1 MKCKVCG
8 KDTMKQDGERYV
20 CENCGAVAVKVDNT
34 EELAKQDSDE
44 TTQKVKTKKPK
55 SKAQETLEF
64 FLPIIIALLV
74 ALFLKHCVFA
84 NAVVPTGSML
94 NTIQEGDR
102 VIASRLVKEP
112 ERGDIFIFKYPDDYA
127 KGKTTYYVKRVI
139 GLPGETVTI
148 TGGQVYITG
157 SDGKAKMLDETSYV
171 VGTTYEGNHADGVYK
186 VPENCYFVMG
196 DNREDSGDSRYWST
210 TNYVD
215 KDLLV
220 GKVMFRYYPSIQKYE
235 TVSYDK

>member
-34 EELAKQDSDE
+34 EELAKQDSDK

-55 SKAQETLEF
+55 SKAQEMLEF

-84 NAVVPTGSML
+84 NAVVPPGSML

-139 GLPGETVTI
+139 GLPGETT
-148 TGGQVYITG
+148 
-157 SDGKAKMLDETSYV
+157 
-171 VGTTYEGNHADGVYK
+171 
-186 VPENCYFVMG
+186 
-196 DNREDSGDSRYWST
+196 
-210 TNYVD
+210 
-215 KDLLV
+215 
-220 GKVMFRYYPSIQKYE
+220 
-235 TVSYDK
+235 